1 MFLEASVTYTDGRSV
16 VEHDERNDARGRKQ
30 MDAWC
35 WEKFI
40 SPRVSSIAV
49 EITDRRARGT
59 RSARVMSSERCT
71 RRCTPTDRWTP
82 RRSPRSP

>member
-1 MFLEASVTYTDGRSV
+1 MYLEASVTYTDGHSA

-35 WEKFI
+35 WEKFS

-49 EITDRRARGT
+49 EITDRRAGYGGK
-59 RSARVMSSERCT
+59 
-71 RRCTPTDRWTP
+71 
-82 RRSPRSP
+82 